1 LAACSPPAW
10 LAPGIST
17 PASKSAPAGIP
28 AIFEHIGE
36 PAFRAIE
43 TTRLDTL
50 MVKPSIARPLI
61 LALGGG
67 TYAQPGTAEKLRA
80 AGALSL
86 AGLPC

>member
-1 LAACSPPAW
+1 
-10 LAPGIST
+10 
-17 PASKSAPAGIP
+17 
-28 AIFEHIGE
+28 
-36 PAFRAIE
+36 
-43 TTRLDTL
+43 